1 MITVLGM
8 GTNYILSIDLSIF
21 IKKNT
26 VIVLQ
31 ISFL

>member
-1 MITVLGM
+1 MITVLGI